1 MSDFSY
7 DSLVNSASQIRKR
20 IANQFTSSQY
30 NTDSNYIDFFNN
42 WDVTNTSNFSLF
54 SQSNNNCKTLCDL
67 SANCYGYIA
76 IRDSSNCYIANKNAD
91 VNTITRYTDDSNDA
105 SFNVLKY
112 KCIDGSCNA
121 SNIKTYLDNMD
132 DSFNTWISDIST
144 NVGFYNN
151 KNGTNNEYGTKNQ
164 EYYYLKTDFK
174 PFNATSDDLYNTMET
189 TKQTIRSKTAEY
201 ASLEDPVNVET
212 HYYRFMIL
220 FILAIILTITFLYLT
235 SSVNEDSEL
244 AYLNVV
250 WYIAI
255 LMSLFTVFL
264 AMYFT

>member
-20 IANQFTSSQY
+20 IANKITSRDY
-30 NTDSNYIDFFNN
+30 NTDSDYIDFFNN

-91 VNTITRYTDDSNDA
+91 VNTITRYMDDSNDA

-112 KCIDGSCNA
+112 KCVGLAYGMPCNKT
-121 SNIKTYLDNMD
+121 NITTYLNNMD
-132 DSFNTWISDIST
+132 ASFNTWISDISHNIDLYKIKT
-144 NVGFYNN
+144 NDNANYH
-151 KNGTNNEYGTKNQ
+151 
-164 EYYYLKTDFK
+164 YLNTDLK
-174 PFNATSDDLYNTMET
+174 PFNATSDDLYNSMET

-201 ASLEDPVNVET
+201 VSLEDPVNVET

>member
-67 SANCYGYIA
+67 SDNCFGYITT
-76 IRDSSNCYIANKNAD
+76 RDPTKCYVLKQNSTIAS
-91 VNTITRYTDDSNDA
+91 RYTDDSNDA

-112 KCIDGSCNA
+112 KCISGSCDKTTITSYLTNIDA
-121 SNIKTYLDNMD
+121 SF
-132 DSFNTWISDIST
+132 DSWILDISQ
-144 NVGFYNN
+144 NVDSYNKKDN
-151 KNGTNNEYGTKNQ
+151 KKDH
-164 EYYYLKTDFK
+164 EYYYLDKEFK
-174 PFNATSDDLYNTMET
+174 PFNSTDDDIYNTIG
-189 TKQTIRSKTAEY
+189 TKKQEIRTKNAEY
-201 ASLEDPVNVET
+201 ATLEDPVNVET
-212 HYYRFMIL
+212 YYYRFMIL
-220 FILAIILTITFLYLT
+220 FILAIILTITFLYLS

-244 AYLNVV
+244 AYLNIV
-250 WYIAI
+250 WFIAI
-255 LMSLFTVFL
+255 LMSLSTVFL